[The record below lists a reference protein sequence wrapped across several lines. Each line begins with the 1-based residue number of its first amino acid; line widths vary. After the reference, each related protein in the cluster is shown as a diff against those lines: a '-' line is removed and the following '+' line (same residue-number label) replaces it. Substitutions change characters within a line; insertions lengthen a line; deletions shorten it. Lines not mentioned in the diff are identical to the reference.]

1 MSFRA
6 GLGQRD
12 VTANFKEATSMS
24 DTTDSRT
31 RWLALYVLC
40 LASLMIVLD
49 VTIVGVALPS
59 IREDLGFSETS
70 LAWVVN
76 GYLLTYGGFLL
87 LGGRLGDLFGHRRL
101 FIAGISTFT
110 LASLAC
116 GLATTQWFLI
126 AARSVQGVGGAV
138 ASAVSLSLMMGLF
151 TEPAD
156 RAKAMGI
163 FGFVASG
170 GGSIGVLLGGIL
182 TDALSWHWIF
192 LVNFPIGVLVVL
204 LTLRLIPGA
213 APVAAERRLDVGGA
227 ITVTVSLM
235 LAVYAI
241 VNGNQYGW
249 TSARTLGVLGAAA
262 VVFGIFLAIESH
274 VRAPLVPLRLFRLRN
289 LSAASGVGVLWSG
302 AMFAWFFM
310 AALYLQLVLG
320 YTPLQIGLAFLPGNL
335 IMGALSIGLSAK
347 LVLRYGIRKPLAT
360 GLLLAS
366 AGLLL
371 LVRAPVD
378 GSFVAD
384 VLPSMILLGLGAGM
398 AFNPVLL
405 AAMGDVEPAE
415 AGLASGVVNTSF
427 MMGGAVGL
435 AVLAS
440 AAASRTSTLVDAG
453 HSEVAALTGGYH
465 LAFLLGAVFAAA
477 AAVIGATLIR
487 ESVPAPHVDHV
498 GEAAAVGESC

>member
-1 MSFRA
+1 
-6 GLGQRD
+6 
-12 VTANFKEATSMS
+12 VTIETKEAETVTEIA
-24 DTTDSRT
+24 DTRR

-59 IREDLGFSETS
+59 IRTDLKFSETS

-101 FIAGISTFT
+101 FIAGISLFT
-110 LASLAC
+110 VASLAC
-116 GLATTQWFLI
+116 GLATTQWFLV
-126 AARSVQGVGGAV
+126 AARSVQGLGGAV

-151 TEPAD
+151 TGPAE

-170 GGSIGVLLGGIL
+170 GGSIGVLLGGVL
-182 TDALSWHWIF
+182 TDTLSWHWIF

-204 LTLRLIPGA
+204 LTLRLVPA
-213 APVAAERRLDVGGA
+213 APAAAAGGRLDVAGA
-227 ITVTVSLM
+227 ITVTGSLM

-241 VNGNQYGW
+241 VNGNQNGW
-249 TSARTLGVLGAAA
+249 MSARTLGVLGAAA
-262 VVFGIFLAIESH
+262 AVFAAFLAIESR
-274 VRAPLVPLRLFRLRN
+274 VRVPLMPLRLFRLRN
-289 LSAASGVGVLWSG
+289 LSTASGVGVLWAA

-320 YTPLQIGLAFLPGNL
+320 YSPLQIGLAFLPGNV

-347 LVLRYGIRKPLAT
+347 LVMRYGIRKPLAT
-360 GLLLAS
+360 GLLLAA
-366 AGLLL
+366 AGLAL

-378 GSFVAD
+378 GSFAVD

-405 AAMGDVEPAE
+405 AAMGDVDPAE
-415 AGLASGVVNTSF
+415 SGLASGVVNTAF

-440 AAASRTSTLVDAG
+440 VAASRTHTLSLSG
-453 HSEVAALTGGYH
+453 HGQVAALTGGYH
-465 LAFLLGAVFAAA
+465 VAFLLGAIFAAA
-477 AAVIGATLIR
+477 AAIIGATLLR
-487 ESVPAPHVDHV
+487 TGASAPAH
-498 GEAAAVGESC
+498 EAVGAPATECA